1 MVLSYKDKGDWILET
16 KYNIGAK
23 KKKVEETEQ
32 KSRGFNI
39 PFFCVIW
46 LNSNVAFGDT
56 IYTRL
61 QRRTMTSLQRYHSAN
76 LPELMKIISKN
87 GIGMDDYLDRFF
99 NSFETTTN
107 YPPYNLIH
115 VNNVESVLEIALA
128 GFAKKDLKVYTEYG
142 KLIVEGSKETK
153 DTGSEYVHQGLAQR
167 SFTREW
173 ALSDDVEVREVQF
186 KDGLLTV
193 KLGKVVPDHHAR
205 KDYLK

>member
-1 MVLSYKDKGDWILET
+1 M
-16 KYNIGAK
+16 N
-23 KKKVEETEQ
+23 
-32 KSRGFNI
+32 
-39 PFFCVIW
+39 
-46 LNSNVAFGDT
+46 
-56 IYTRL
+56 
-61 QRRTMTSLQRYHSAN
+61 LQRYHSAN

-87 GIGMDDYLDRFF
+87 GIGMDDYLNRFF
-99 NSFETTTN
+99 NSYETTTN
-107 YPPYNLIH
+107 YPPYNLIQ

-128 GFAKKDLKVYTEYG
+128 GFTKNTISVYTEYG

-193 KLGKVVPDHHAR
+193 KLGKIVPDHHAR
-205 KDYLK
+205 KDYL